1 LEEAKRK
8 ENENLQSA
16 LQEMQLQY
24 EETKELLIKD
34 LEDAKKAAEK
44 IPVMQEVPVIDNETI
59 NMLMAENE
67 KLKVSLL
74 GA

>member
-1 LEEAKRK
+1 MEEAKRK
-8 ENENLQSA
+8 ENEKLQSA
-16 LQEMQLQY
+16 LQEMQLQF